1 MSKSWYS
8 RINELELKDGSTK
21 IEHHLVFE
29 TDSKEIMKK
38 VESFFKSIMDGKED
52 WEDMKYGYIICGQKL
67 NEEIDTMIDEVHS
80 AYMRSTNENAK
91 NRLDAQMKI
100 LWIVKSHIEDA
111 LIEINESCFS
121 ALNQGGRRTET
132 RGLEAGGD
140 E

>member
-29 TDSKEIMKK
+29 TDSEEIMKK
-38 VESFFKSIMDGKED
+38 VESFFKSIMDGKENC
-52 WEDMKYGYIICGQKL
+52 EDMKHGYIVCGQML

-100 LWIVKSHIEDA
+100 LWLVKSHIEDLLA
-111 LIEINESCFS
+111 EIGCEI
-121 ALNQGGRRTET
+121 
-132 RGLEAGGD
+132 
-140 E
+140 